1 MEGVLCV
8 SGHAA
13 DADADVAQSA
23 CDNVPGGVG
32 GMSLVGLCG
41 SLKEGENNGRVC
53 ICGTC

>member
-13 DADADVAQSA
+13 DADVAQSA
-23 CDNVPGGVG
+23 CDNVPDGVG

-41 SLKEGENNGRVC
+41 SLEVGERNDRVC
-53 ICGTC
+53 ICGNC